1 VPGVQTNE
9 QAKLLPCETV
19 TVLEQLIGSYTP
31 AQIGKGTLGHVLK
44 PFKVRDRA
52 RAPRSCRLA

>member
-19 TVLEQLIGSYTP
+19 TVLEQLIGS
-31 AQIGKGTLGHVLK
+31 
-44 PFKVRDRA
+44 
-52 RAPRSCRLA
+52 S